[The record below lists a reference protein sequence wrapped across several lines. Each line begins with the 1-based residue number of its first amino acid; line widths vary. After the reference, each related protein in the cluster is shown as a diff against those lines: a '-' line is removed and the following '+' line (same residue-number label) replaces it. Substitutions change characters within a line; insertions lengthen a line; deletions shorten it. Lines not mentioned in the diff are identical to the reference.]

1 MGGGRTG
8 RFDFTD
14 NNQQRLFKVKPKMLS
29 VKGRST

>member
-14 NNQQRLFKVKPKMLS
+14 NNQQRLFKTKNVMS